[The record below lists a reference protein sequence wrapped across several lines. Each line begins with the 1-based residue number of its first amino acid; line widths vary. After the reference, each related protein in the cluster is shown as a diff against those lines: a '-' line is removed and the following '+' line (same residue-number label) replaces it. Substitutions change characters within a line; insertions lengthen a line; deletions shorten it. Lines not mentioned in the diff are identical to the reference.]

1 MVWLEE
7 LWTLKL
13 SCTLFIVFALTG
25 CRLGLESVR
34 YDNLVRAPT
43 PEGQFIPI
51 YDSRQDVSF
60 DFIVIGEVIA
70 APMRIE
76 RDFGHDPIELLKK
89 QAREIGGIG
98 LVDVKSGSKSDSRH
112 IWKGKVIVK
121 KQ

>member
-1 MVWLEE
+1 M
-7 LWTLKL
+7 KIKSL

-25 CRLGLESVR
+25 CIAPRLGLESVR
-34 YDNLVRAPT
+34 YDNVVRAPT

-70 APMRIE
+70 APLRAE

-89 QAREIGGIG
+89 QAREIGGVG
-98 LVDVKSGSKSDSRH
+98 LVEVKSGSERDSRH
-112 IWKGKVIVK
+112 VWKGKVIVK